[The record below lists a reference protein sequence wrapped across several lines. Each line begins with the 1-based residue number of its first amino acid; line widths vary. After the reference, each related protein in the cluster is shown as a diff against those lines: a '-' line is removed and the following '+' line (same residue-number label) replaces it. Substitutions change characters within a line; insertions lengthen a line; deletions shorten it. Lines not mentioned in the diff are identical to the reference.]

1 MKKNSLLTCILFISM
16 YLAYILHLQFIPTQ
30 KEFLVRSYFMNIL
43 IAIIS
48 LILLGI
54 GIQKRKYN
62 LTSLYLLTVVL
73 KVVVYFTYFDP
84 KFRLDGLVTKEE
96 FFMFFI
102 PYFLCLSAEIF
113 MLSRRFS

>member
-1 MKKNSLLTCILFISM
+1 MKTFLSYVIILISAMCLFFI
-16 YLAYILHLQFIPTQ
+16 HLQFIPTQ

-43 IAIIS
+43 IAMIS

-73 KVVVYFTYFDP
+73 KVFVYFIYFDP
-84 KFRLDGLVTKEE
+84 KFRLDGIVTKEE

-102 PYFLCLSAEIF
+102 PYLLCLSAEIF
-113 MLSRRFS
+113 LLSRRFS

>member
-1 MKKNSLLTCILFISM
+1 MKKNTLLTCILFISM
-16 YLAYILHLQFIPTQ
+16 YLAYFIHLQFIPTQ

-43 IAIIS
+43 IAMIS

-73 KVVVYFTYFDP
+73 KVFVYFIYFDP
-84 KFRLDGLVTKEE
+84 KFRLDGVVTKEE
-96 FFMFFI
+96 FLIFFI
-102 PYFLCLSAEIF
+102 PYLLCLSAEIF
-113 MLSRRFS
+113 LLSRRFS